1 FSLVLGRPVS
11 FNSPAGTT
19 LSPAWSRD
27 GAKLAFSAARSGDPE
42 IFTSDG
48 SGGNLKQ
55 ITTFKGPDVSPT
67 WNPKT
72 NAQIAWCSG
81 RTGLPQIYMMDS
93 DGTSVQRLTDGGYA
107 TSPSWSPSGQFV
119 AVAWNRKYGPGA
131 PGGQDIYV
139 MEIATKRWIQLTHD
153 GGRCDFPSW
162 SPDGRHIVYA
172 NSPDG
177 KAAHMK
183 IMTMLAD
190 GTQKH
195 ELTGA
200 GADMPNWSWK

>member
-1 FSLVLGRPVS
+1 M
-11 FNSPAGTT
+11 
-19 LSPAWSRD
+19 D
-27 GAKLAFSAARSGDPE
+27 
-42 IFTSDG
+42 IDG
-48 SGGNLKQ
+48 SN
-55 ITTFKGPDVSPT
+55 
-67 WNPKT
+67 
-72 NAQIAWCSG
+72 
-81 RTGLPQIYMMDS
+81 
-93 DGTSVQRLTDGGYA
+93 VQRMTDGGYA
-107 TSPSWSPSGQFV
+107 TSPSWSPNGQFLTF
-119 AVAWNRKYGPGA
+119 AWDRKYGPGA

-177 KAAHMK
+177 KATHMK